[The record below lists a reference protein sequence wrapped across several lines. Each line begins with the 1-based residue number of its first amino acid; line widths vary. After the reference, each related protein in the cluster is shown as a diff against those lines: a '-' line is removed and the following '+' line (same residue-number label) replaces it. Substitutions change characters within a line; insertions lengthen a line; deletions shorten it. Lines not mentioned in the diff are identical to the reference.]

1 MSNSENRQVSTDENH
16 VRTGCEW
23 EADEENNWTTSC
35 GKTFCLIEGGP
46 IENDMKFCCYCG
58 LALDELP
65 YEEPDYDE
73 SDELDGEC
81 FRGGEAAGAMA
92 ESQAWIQRNLK

>member
-1 MSNSENRQVSTDENH
+1 MTERSEIAQRSTDESH

-23 EADEENNWTTSC
+23 EADEENNWTTTC

-65 YEEPDYDE
+65 YEEPEDDE
-73 SDELDGEC
+73 PGDPDGEC
-81 FRGGEAAGAMA
+81 FRGNEYAASVAHEMA
-92 ESQAWIQRNLK
+92 EARKLK